1 MLAFQYQTYRD
12 RNTRSERQRETRGCS
27 HSNTKPTGTE
37 THEARDRGRHGVARI
52 PIPNLQGQKHTKR
65 ETEGDTG
72 LLAFQYQ
79 TYRDK
84 NTRSERQRETRGCS
98 HSNTKP
104 TGTKTHE
111 ARDRGRHGVARIPI
125 PNLQGQKHTKRET
138 EGDTGLLAFQY
149 QTYRDKNTR
158 SERQRETR
166 GCSHSNTK
174 PTGTETHEARD
185 RGRHGVARIP
195 IPNLQGQKHT
205 KRETEGDTG
214 LLAFQYQTYRD
225 RNTRS
230 ESTSNTKPTGTETHE
245 ARDRGRHGV
254 ARIPIPNLQGQK
266 HTKRETEGDTGLL
279 AFQYQTYRDR
289 NTRSER
295 QRETRGCSHSNT
307 KPTGTETHEARDRG
321 RHGVA
326 RIPIPNTGLLRSE
339 RQRETRGCSHSNTKP
354 TGTETHEARDRGRHG
369 VARIPIPNLQ
379 GQKHTKRET
388 EGDTGLLAFQY
399 QTYRDRN
406 TRSERQRETRGCSHS
421 NTKPTGTE
429 THEAR
434 DRGRHG
440 VARIPIPNLQGQKHT
455 KRETEGDTGLL
466 AFQYQTYRDRNTRSE
481 RQRETRGCSHSN
493 TKPTGTETH
502 EARDRGRH
510 GVARIPIPNLQGQ
523 KHTKRETEG
532 DTGLLAFQYQTYR
545 DRNTRSERQRETRGC
560 SHSNTKPTGTET
572 HEARDR
578 GRHGVARI
586 PIPNLQGQKHTKR
599 ETEGDTGL
607 LAFQYQTYRDRNT
620 RSERQR
626 ETRGCSHSNTK
637 PTGTETHEARDR
649 GRHGVARIPIPN
661 LQGQKHTKRETEGDT
676 GLLAFQYQT
685 YRDRNTRSERQRE
698 TRGCSIP
705 IVVVVMSHWWCL
717 SLLNVSRSTISN
729 GRPARIIDT
738 EITVV
743 KHWHIIIEII
753 RQHQLPSPEL

>member
-1 MLAFQYQTYRD
+1 MLAFQYQTIGTLEARD
-12 RNTRSERQRETRGCS
+12 RGRHGVARIPIPN
-27 HSNTKPTGTE
+27 PTGTV

-52 PIPNLQGQKHTKR
+52 PIPN
-65 ETEGDTG
+65 
-72 LLAFQYQ
+72 
-79 TYRDK
+79 
-84 NTRSERQRETRGCS
+84 
-98 HSNTKP
+98 P
-104 TGTKTHE
+104 IGT
-111 ARDRGRHGVARIPI
+111 
-125 PNLQGQKHTKRET
+125 L
-138 EGDTGLLAFQY
+138 
-149 QTYRDKNTR
+149 
-158 SERQRETR
+158 
-166 GCSHSNTK
+166 
-174 PTGTETHEARD
+174 
-185 RGRHGVARIP
+185 
-195 IPNLQGQKHT
+195 
-205 KRETEGDTG
+205 
-214 LLAFQYQTYRD
+214 
-225 RNTRS
+225 
-230 ESTSNTKPTGTETHE
+230 
-245 ARDRGRHGV
+245 
-254 ARIPIPNLQGQK
+254 
-266 HTKRETEGDTGLL
+266 
-279 AFQYQTYRDR
+279 
-289 NTRSER
+289 
-295 QRETRGCSHSNT
+295 
-307 KPTGTETHEARDRG
+307 
-321 RHGVA
+321 
-326 RIPIPNTGLLRSE
+326 
-339 RQRETRGCSHSNTKP
+339 
-354 TGTETHEARDRGRHG
+354 EARDRGRHG

-607 LAFQYQTYRDRNT
+607 LAFQYQTLQGQKHTKRETEGDTGLLAFQYQTYRDRNT

-698 TRGCSIP
+698 TRGCSHSNTKPTGTETHEARDRGRHGVARIP
-705 IVVVVMSHWWCL
+705 IPNLQGQKHTKRETEGDTGLLVFQYQTYRDRNTRSERQRETRGCSHWNASNSVSLSVSRFVCFCPCRFGIGMRATPCLPLSLASCVSVPICLVLECEQPRVSLCL
-717 SLLNVSRSTISN
+717 SLRVFLS
-729 GRPARIIDT
+729 
-738 EITVV
+738 
-743 KHWHIIIEII
+743 
-753 RQHQLPSPEL
+753 L